1 MAKLKAALAMGAVA
15 ALGFG
20 TYTLLSP
27 SDEDAAG
34 TRDLVNQVWI
44 ERMPENRQDMIGHI
58 VVLEKDGQ
66 QFGIIGRSSAWRHGL
81 EIFGWRLEGSQ
92 LKLFF
97 PQERVRGEVKVR
109 TWKCAGEAPEPFEL
123 CAEFSNKQG
132 RSVKFYS
139 RTDWVVKDA
148 ESLGALSMETPELA
162 GVFDN
167 LELTAPELD
176 IDSMEFEEGL
186 LPLQ

>member
-20 TYTLLSP
+20 TYSLLSS

-44 ERMPENRQDMIGHI
+44 ERMPETSRDMIGH
-58 VVLEKDGQ
+58 VVILDRDGQ
-66 QFGIIGRSSAWRHGL
+66 QFGIVGRGSRWRHAL
-81 EIFGWRLEGSQ
+81 EAFGWRLEGSQ

-97 PQERVRGEVKVR
+97 PQDRVRGEVKAR

-123 CAEFSNKQG
+123 CLEFTNAQG

-139 RTDWVVKDA
+139 HSDWVVKDA
-148 ESLGALSMETPELA
+148 DSLDALSMENPELA
-162 GVFDN
+162 GVFEN
-167 LELTAPELD
+167 VELSAPELD
-176 IDSMEFEEGL
+176 IDSMEFEEGP
-186 LPLQ
+186 LPLR